1 MDHWWPVPSAVGAV
15 GASGRLDPS
24 RAVSTAIDPNSRV
37 VGTAI
42 ETNSRVDGTA
52 VVGLRRDRGRI
63 GVDTWDRI
71 GQDK

>member
-1 MDHWWPVPSAVGAV
+1 MGARGRPGLSRVVG
-15 GASGRLDPS
+15 
-24 RAVSTAIDPNSRV
+24 TAIEPNSRV

-42 ETNSRVDGTA
+42 EPNSRVDGAA
-52 VVGLRRDRGRI
+52 VVGLSRDRGRI

>member
-1 MDHWWPVPSAVGAV
+1 MA
-15 GASGRLDPS
+15 ASDRLGPS
-24 RAVSTAIDPNSRV
+24 R

-42 ETNSRVDGTA
+42 EPNGRVDA
-52 VVGLRRDRGRI
+52 VVVVGLSRDRGRI

>member
-1 MDHWWPVPSAVGAV
+1 MDQWWPGPSVVGAV

-24 RAVSTAIDPNSRV
+24 RAVGTAIEPNSRV

-42 ETNSRVDGTA
+42 ELNRRVDGAA
-52 VVGLRRDRGRI
+52 VVALSRDRGRI
-63 GVDTWDRI
+63 EVDTWDRI

>member
-1 MDHWWPVPSAVGAV
+1 M
-15 GASGRLDPS
+15 GASGRLGPS
-24 RAVSTAIDPNSRV
+24 RVVDTAIEPNSRV

-42 ETNSRVDGTA
+42 EPNSRVDGAA
-52 VVGLRRDRGRI
+52 VVGLSRDRGRI